1 MTKKTIRELEQ
12 EIMRLEA
19 QVELLTD
26 LLRASG
32 LSATPTVHAAT
43 FTPKQHAVIQ
53 MIHEGWD
60 TNAMAEK
67 MMTSTAT
74 IKGHIASLM
83 NYLGVRRRDAL
94 IDLTREMLKGDPQE
108 YKRHARIP
116 VNWTKIGAPPLPIIT
131 KRRR

>member
-1 MTKKTIRELEQ
+1 MTKTTISELNHQ
-12 EIMRLEA
+12 IFLLEA
-19 QVELLTD
+19 QVEVLTEI
-26 LLRASG
+26 LRERG
-32 LSATPTVHAAT
+32 LRATPTVHPAT

-60 TNAMAEK
+60 TNEMAEK

-74 IKGHIASLM
+74 IKGHISSVM

-94 IDLTREMLKGDPQE
+94 IDLTTEMLKGDPQE

-116 VNWTKIGAPPLPIIT
+116 INWSRLGAPPLPIVT

>member
-1 MTKKTIRELEQ
+1 MTKRTIRELEQ
-12 EIMRLEA
+12 EIKRLEA

-32 LSATPTVHAAT
+32 LSATPTVHPAT

-74 IKGHIASLM
+74 IKGHIASVM
-83 NYLGVRRRDAL
+83 KYLAVRRRDAL
-94 IDLTREMLKGDPQE
+94 IDLTAEMLKGDPEE
-108 YKRHARIP
+108 YQRHARIP
-116 VNWTKIGAPPLPIIT
+116 VDWARSGATPILILT
-131 KRRR
+131 KRKK